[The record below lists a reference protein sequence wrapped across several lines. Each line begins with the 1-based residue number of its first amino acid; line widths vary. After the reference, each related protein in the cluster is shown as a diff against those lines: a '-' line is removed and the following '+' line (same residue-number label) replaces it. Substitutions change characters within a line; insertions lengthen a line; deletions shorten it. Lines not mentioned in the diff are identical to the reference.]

1 MKQKSSSVRKKF
13 PLIAVLVGIIALGL
27 IGAAS
32 GFVFAGS
39 QEAHDSFCASC
50 HTQPESTYLEL
61 STAGQAVDL
70 ASYHQPQQVRCID
83 CHSGQGLPGR
93 ISAEMMGAGNA
104 LKWYTGTAVQPA
116 VLKYP
121 IGDQNCLKCHQ
132 NVTVRGFV
140 PKEQITI
147 PGRRGGFEGGEG
159 GGGEEEGG
167 TGHWH
172 RFIARWQASS
182 STAGSCVSCHAGHKT
197 GGTAQAGYMDNTVEQ
212 VCDACHQ
219 VLRREG
225 EGGGG

>member
-1 MKQKSSSVRKKF
+1 MKQSSSSSRKKF
-13 PLIAVLVGIIALGL
+13 PLIPVLVGIFALGL
-27 IGAAS
+27 IAAAS
-32 GFVFAGS
+32 GFVYAGS

-50 HTQPESTYLEL
+50 HTQPETTFYAR

-83 CHSGQGLPGR
+83 CHSGRGLSGR
-93 ISAEMMGAGNA
+93 LSAEMMGANNA

-132 NVTVRGFV
+132 DVTQRGFI
-140 PKEQITI
+140 PKEQITV
-147 PGRRGGFEGGEG
+147 PGRGGFRGREGGD
-159 GGGEEEGG
+159 EEGG

-172 RFIARWQASS
+172 RFLARWQSS
-182 STAGSCVSCHAGHKT
+182 SATAGSCVSCHSSHTT
-197 GGTAQAGYMDNTVEQ
+197 GSTAQAGFMSNTVEQ
-212 VCDACHQ
+212 TCDACHR

-225 EGGGG
+225 GGG